1 MALRSWR
8 LFDAAKP
15 SNRSWCL
22 LHDVVQDFES
32 EYAAT
37 IEMEMERYP
46 SMGIVMC
53 TLYNPCFEP
62 YNFQVNQKAANMG
75 VALYNHTLLRIS
87 ARHRIPVVD
96 LRALCTD
103 TDEFANPIEPST
115 KGGGEDH
122 RGHHDG
128 PDTYVEGH
136 NPNNTSHAS
145 LTPDHMS
152 HPQGQWL
159 VVLPGPHSNFHS
171 HAHCLPTGPHRHETV
186 PQRPRHSMYDG
197 QWQLLEGTEGQSN
210 TVCVRTLCGAAVL
223 FLSTNRR
230 RASARLFV
238 FPTVEGK
245 TRVRTVEHQAP
256 GGRSFPQA
264 PAEWIFES

>member
-1 MALRSWR
+1 M
-8 LFDAAKP
+8 
-15 SNRSWCL
+15 

-115 KGGGEDH
+115 KGGG
-122 RGHHDG
+122 
-128 PDTYVEGH
+128 
-136 NPNNTSHAS
+136 
-145 LTPDHMS
+145 
-152 HPQGQWL
+152 
-159 VVLPGPHSNFHS
+159 
-171 HAHCLPTGPHRHETV
+171 
-186 PQRPRHSMYDG
+186 
-197 QWQLLEGTEGQSN
+197 
-210 TVCVRTLCGAAVL
+210 
-223 FLSTNRR
+223 RR
-230 RASARLFV
+230 SQRAS
-238 FPTVEGK
+238 
-245 TRVRTVEHQAP
+245 
-256 GGRSFPQA
+256 
-264 PAEWIFES
+264 